1 MVPVMAM
8 PVVAAPMMMAPV
20 MTVPAPMMPMPMAM
34 PAHLHG
40 LCLINIGLRHYRRFD
55 ISATRGFETLHGRD
69 RRQRSSIRTCSKHGQ
84 ASCDSNQSGSKF
96 Q

>member
-1 MVPVMAM
+1 MVPVMAV
-8 PVVAAPMMMAPV
+8 PVVATPMMMAPV
-20 MTVPAPMMPMPMAM
+20 MTVPAPMMPM

-55 ISATRGFETLHGRD
+55 ISATRGLETLHSRD
-69 RRQRSSIRTCSKHGQ
+69 RCQRSSIRTCSEHSQ
-84 ASCDSNQSGSKF
+84 ARCDSNQSGSKF